1 MTFEQW
7 AEQMKKG
14 ISPKIDEKQ
23 KISTGSYERLD
34 RDMEEEEST
43 YNLSQNS

>member
-7 AEQMKKG
+7 AEQIKKG
-14 ISPKIDEKQ
+14 LCLQSEEKS
-23 KISTGSYERLD
+23 KAPSCSDD
-34 RDMEEEEST
+34 RFDREIEEEEST